1 MFIKGIIMVELIKKP
16 WDYTFFEKNNL
27 FYLSAMCG
35 SVATFEIVIELSS
48 DETAKYKNE
57 GLDYIEKLA
66 KQIQY
71 SPSSFSARNVPKDS
85 LS

>member
-1 MFIKGIIMVELIKKP
+1 MRELIKKP
-16 WDYTFFEKNNL
+16 WDYTFYEKNNL
-27 FYLSAMCG
+27 FYLSVMCG

-48 DETAKYKNE
+48 DETNLYKNE
-57 GLDYIEKLA
+57 GSDYIEKLA

-71 SPSSFSARNVPKDS
+71 SPSSFSDRNIPKDS

>member
-1 MFIKGIIMVELIKKP
+1 MPLFMTIINKP
-16 WDYTFFEKNNL
+16 WDYTFYEKSNL
-27 FYLSAMCG
+27 FYLSVMCG
-35 SVATFEIVIELSS
+35 SVAIFEIVIELSS
-48 DETAKYKNE
+48 DETILFKNE

-71 SPSSFSARNVPKDS
+71 SPSIFYARNVPKDS